1 MYHHDEKAVF
11 QIRIHRI
18 QILTP
23 AFWKIR
29 IRKNIQIFDD
39 QKIKNFTL
47 EKKLGSFLIII
58 FKGIY
63 ERLSSY
69 TSYPPPPF
77 KT

>member
-1 MYHHDEKAVF
+1 LENPDPK
-11 QIRIHRI
+11 
-18 QILTP
+18 
-23 AFWKIR
+23 K
-29 IRKNIQIFDD
+29 IQIFDD
-39 QKIKNFTL
+39 QKIETFTL

-69 TSYPPPPF
+69 TSYPHHF